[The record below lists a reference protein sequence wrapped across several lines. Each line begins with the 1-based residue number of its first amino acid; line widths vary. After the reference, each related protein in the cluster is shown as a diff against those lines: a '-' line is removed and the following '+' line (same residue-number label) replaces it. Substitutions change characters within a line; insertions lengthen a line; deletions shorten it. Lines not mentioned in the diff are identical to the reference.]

1 MKTGA
6 IVTDNYGSSMLLDG
20 SIVSVDWDLVKK
32 TSLDFDYRTHLTLW
46 TDRIESVFQDLVGVD
61 GLTEKFDVSVGKSGL
76 MAFHHGKVHIRS
88 IEAYSDTPGRDI
100 RKEYN
105 CGPDAEG
112 RLRSLVRF
120 MSDVDTETTALG
132 LSKKAGTAASTAHAL
147 WRERFN
153 PGRKWRCSQ
162 EDDAPEEMDWTRQAL
177 YGGQTIAKVRGVVY
191 TPGNMPADLVKRLDA
206 PAYETPKGFR
216 IWRID
221 ATSAYPSH
229 MRRDFGYPWANLTD
243 RFDLDDKHGVAEV
256 DIEVN
261 VNGPRVIPLRLVKDG
276 LVRTVWPQGPATLRG
291 VYTYLTLRESVAHGA
306 RIVEVHRACGYRT
319 THHPLK
325 RLVSSV
331 WRHQDGIKKKS
342 VRKVIKSYSRRLNG
356 RFGVS
361 RWRSELVPLWQY
373 FHMMQKDDDAPL
385 PRQTIGSDWCI
396 MRTQQERYAQYAQP
410 FWSATTIDRATIV
423 LSRIVHELETAGL
436 RVLYVDTDSVMFIA
450 REGDGGLPEVP
461 DSVRAR
467 MLIKGLGGW
476 KVDYV
481 GDWCAIMGEKFYAL
495 DSGKCA
501 FAGVPR
507 DIQSELL
514 HNGHAEYKQEA
525 TLFAPQRTIN
535 YRLHAGRIE
544 EG

>member
-1 MKTGA
+1 
-6 IVTDNYGSSMLLDG
+6 
-20 SIVSVDWDLVKK
+20 
-32 TSLDFDYRTHLTLW
+32 
-46 TDRIESVFQDLVGVD
+46 
-61 GLTEKFDVSVGKSGL
+61 
-76 MAFHHGKVHIRS
+76 
-88 IEAYSDTPGRDI
+88 
-100 RKEYN
+100 
-105 CGPDAEG
+105 
-112 RLRSLVRF
+112 
-120 MSDVDTETTALG
+120 
-132 LSKKAGTAASTAHAL
+132 
-147 WRERFN
+147 
-153 PGRKWRCSQ
+153 
-162 EDDAPEEMDWTRQAL
+162 
-177 YGGQTIAKVRGVVY
+177 
-191 TPGNMPADLVKRLDA
+191 
-206 PAYETPKGFR
+206 
-216 IWRID
+216 
-221 ATSAYPSH
+221 
-229 MRRDFGYPWANLTD
+229 
-243 RFDLDDKHGVAEV
+243 
-256 DIEVN
+256 
-261 VNGPRVIPLRLVKDG
+261 
-276 LVRTVWPQGPATLRG
+276 
-291 VYTYLTLRESVAHGA
+291 
-306 RIVEVHRACGYRT
+306 
-319 THHPLK
+319 
-325 RLVSSV
+325 
-331 WRHQDGIKKKS
+331 
-342 VRKVIKSYSRRLNG
+342 SYSRRLNG

-361 RWRSELVPLWQY
+361 RWKSELVPLWEY

-396 MRTQQERYAQYAQP
+396 MRTQQEKYAQYAQP

>member
-1 MKTGA
+1 
-6 IVTDNYGSSMLLDG
+6 
-20 SIVSVDWDLVKK
+20 
-32 TSLDFDYRTHLTLW
+32 
-46 TDRIESVFQDLVGVD
+46 
-61 GLTEKFDVSVGKSGL
+61 
-76 MAFHHGKVHIRS
+76 
-88 IEAYSDTPGRDI
+88 
-100 RKEYN
+100 
-105 CGPDAEG
+105 
-112 RLRSLVRF
+112 SLVRF

-361 RWRSELVPLWQY
+361 RW
-373 FHMMQKDDDAPL
+373 
-385 PRQTIGSDWCI
+385 
-396 MRTQQERYAQYAQP
+396 
-410 FWSATTIDRATIV
+410 
-423 LSRIVHELETAGL
+423 
-436 RVLYVDTDSVMFIA
+436 
-450 REGDGGLPEVP
+450 
-461 DSVRAR
+461 
-467 MLIKGLGGW
+467 
-476 KVDYV
+476 
-481 GDWCAIMGEKFYAL
+481 
-495 DSGKCA
+495 
-501 FAGVPR
+501 
-507 DIQSELL
+507 
-514 HNGHAEYKQEA
+514 
-525 TLFAPQRTIN
+525 
-535 YRLHAGRIE
+535 
-544 EG
+544 